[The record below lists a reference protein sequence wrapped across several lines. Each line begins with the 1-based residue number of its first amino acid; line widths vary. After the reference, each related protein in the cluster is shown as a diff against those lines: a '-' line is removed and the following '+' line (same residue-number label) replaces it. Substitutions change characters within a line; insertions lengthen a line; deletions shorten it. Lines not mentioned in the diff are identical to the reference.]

1 MRIIYY
7 LTCLL
12 LISSCCFEKNKS
24 MKLASFYFIDTQFT
38 IKQNKTPNNRILI
51 YIHIH
56 IMKEWRLSERI
67 FLNFI

>member
-1 MRIIYY
+1 
-7 LTCLL
+7 
-12 LISSCCFEKNKS
+12 